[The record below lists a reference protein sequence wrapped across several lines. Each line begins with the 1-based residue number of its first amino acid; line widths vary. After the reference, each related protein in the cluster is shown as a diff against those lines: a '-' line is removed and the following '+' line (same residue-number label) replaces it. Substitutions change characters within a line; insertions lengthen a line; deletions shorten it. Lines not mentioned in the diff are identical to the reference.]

1 MATRSLT
8 KIRRQELQ
16 KAAYEVAYKVG
27 LNSTTVEQ
35 VARHAGTSKGSI
47 HAYFDSKHQLLEYAM
62 RYAYGILGRAARAK
76 LKNAKTPS
84 ARIWAIVEANFLPE
98 ILTPEFFRLWFE
110 AVDNKR
116 FSYLL
121 ENFER
126 RMRSNIVYALKQLS
140 DSGNAGELAYSIM
153 NYYDGLW
160 TLASTE
166 KGLTRE
172 AALSLIADYIKELI
186 PEFDKGATRLEELPP
201 QAGLER

>member
-8 KIRRQELQ
+8 KIRRLELQ

-35 VARHAGTSKGSI
+35 VARHAGTSKGLV

-62 RYAYGILGRAARAK
+62 RYAYGILGRAAGAK

-84 ARIWAIVEANFLPE
+84 GRVWAIVEANFLPE

-116 FSYLL
+116 LSYVLGV
-121 ENFER
+121 FDR
-126 RMRSNIVYALKQLS
+126 RMRSNMLHALKQLA
-140 DSGNAGELAYSIM
+140 DSGDAGELAYSIM
-153 NYYDGLW
+153 NFYDGLW
-160 TLASTE
+160 VLASTE

-172 AALSLIADYIKELI
+172 AALSLIAEYIKELI
-186 PEFDKGATRLEELPP
+186 PEFDIGVTRFAELPP
-201 QAGLER
+201 QAFLER